1 MAKQYKDYDRSLVES
16 GEWLKLVR
24 SFKSGVYEVAVPNY
38 SALRSLQVTIS
49 KVNSDPECKYIFST
63 SSNYNRLEVRIEV
76 DLKKPA
82 K

>member
-1 MAKQYKDYDRSLVES
+1 MAKQHKDYDRSLVES

-49 KVNSDPECKYIFST
+49 KVNSDPEYKYIFST

-76 DLKKPA
+76 DLKKTDR
-82 K
+82 